1 MKAPYQYDGLEAISY
16 DLVDELSD
24 FDDYAFYRLLIES
37 NPGPILDL
45 GCGTG
50 RILVPLAEE
59 GMDVIGLDASPEML
73 AICRKKLG
81 SGSENVRLVQGDI
94 RRFDLNERFSMILIP
109 GFSIQLLLEEDDLDA
124 CLKACLAHLKPGG
137 QVIIP
142 TYLPWE
148 MLESGFDR
156 MPLEMHR
163 ESETDENGQRFVA
176 RQGWELDRFKQRLT
190 LKNRFQQV
198 DSSDTVLVEE
208 DREMTIHWQLPY
220 EVQSRLG
227 QIGFSEIDVYGDF
240 QTDKSAENSE
250 SIIYVAKI

>member
-1 MKAPYQYDGLEAISY
+1 MKAPYLYDGLEAASY

-59 GMDVIGLDASPEML
+59 GLDVVGLDASAEML
-73 AICRKKLG
+73 AICREKLG
-81 SGSENVRLVQGDI
+81 LEKRNVPLVQGDI
-94 RRFDLNERFSMILIP
+94 RQFDLNERFSTILIP
-109 GFSIQLLLEEDDLDA
+109 GFSIQLLLEADDLDA
-124 CLKACLAHLKPGG
+124 CLKACLGHLKPGG

-148 MLESGFDR
+148 MLESGLDR

-163 ESETDENGQRFVA
+163 EGETDENGQRFVA
-176 RQGWELDRFKQRLT
+176 WQGWELNRIEQRLT
-190 LKNRFQQV
+190 LKNRFQHL

-208 DREMTIHWQLPY
+208 DREMTIHWHLAY
-220 EVQSRLG
+220 EMQSRLG
-227 QIGFSEIDVYGDF
+227 RIGFSEIDLYGDF
-240 QTDKSAENSE
+240 QTNKSAENSE
-250 SIIYVAKI
+250 SIIYVGKV

>member
-59 GMDVIGLDASPEML
+59 GLDVIGLDASPEML

-148 MLESGFDR
+148 MLESGLDR

-176 RQGWELDRFKQRLT
+176 WQGWELDRFKQRLT

-220 EVQSRLG
+220 VVQSRLG